1 MPARDRLSGP
11 SGFLVNF
18 RSMHLLANKRLVLG
32 VTGGIAAYKSAELT
46 RRLKEAGTTVRV
58 VMTKAACEFVTPL
71 TFQAL
76 SGNPVHTELL
86 DPSAEAAM
94 GHIELARWAD
104 RVLIAPAS
112 GDFMARLAHGRAD
125 DLLATLCLATD
136 APILL
141 APAMNRVMW
150 TNPATQTNCAILTSR
165 GIRLLGPG
173 AGDQACGETGPGRML
188 EPDELVAALADTF
201 NSGALAGLGV
211 LITAGPTRESLD
223 PVRYI
228 SNRSS
233 GRMGFALAQAA
244 QEAGAEVTLI
254 SGPVALATPRGVT
267 RIDVE
272 TAQQMNTAVLA
283 ERADI
288 FIASAAVADYR
299 PAQAATRKLKKSET
313 FTLELIPNPD
323 IIANVSAQA
332 GPPFTVGF
340 AAETHDLAQSAQAK
354 LKAKRLDM
362 IAANLVGDGRGFDC
376 EENALEVFWAGG
388 TQSLPQTS
396 KDKLARELIQLIA
409 ERYRAKHNDTVTSLD
424 RARG

>member
-1 MPARDRLSGP
+1 
-11 SGFLVNF
+11 
-18 RSMHLLANKRLVLG
+18 MHLLANKRVVLG

-46 RRLKEAGTTVRV
+46 RRLKEAGSTVQV
-58 VMTKAACEFVTPL
+58 VMTEAACEFVTPL

-76 SGNPVHTELL
+76 SGKPVHTELL

-112 GDFMARLAHGRAD
+112 ADFIARFAHGHAD
-125 DLLATLCLATD
+125 DLLATLCLATE

-150 TNPATQTNCAILTSR
+150 ANPATQTNCAALTSR

-173 AGDQACGETGPGRML
+173 QGDQACGETGAGRML

-201 NSGALAGLGV
+201 NGGALAGLNV
-211 LITAGPTRESLD
+211 LITAGPTRETID

-233 GRMGFALAQAA
+233 GRMGFALAQAGR
-244 QEAGAEVTLI
+244 EAGASVTLI
-254 SGPVALATPRGVT
+254 AGPVSLETPKGVT

-272 TAQQMNTAVLA
+272 TAEQMNTAALA
-283 ERADI
+283 ERSDI

-299 PAQAATRKLKKSET
+299 PAQAAMRKLKKSER
-313 FTLELIPNPD
+313 FTLELMPNPD
-323 IIANVSAQA
+323 IIANVGAQA
-332 GPPFTVGF
+332 RPPFTVGF
-340 AAETHDLAQSAQAK
+340 AAETHDLAQSAQGK
-354 LKAKRLDM
+354 LEAKRLDM
-362 IAANLVGDGRGFDC
+362 IAANLIGDGRGFDS

-388 TQSLPQTS
+388 KRSLPQTS
-396 KDKLARELIQLIA
+396 KHKLARELIQLIA
-409 ERYRAKHNDTVTSLD
+409 ERYRAKHNDAVTSLD